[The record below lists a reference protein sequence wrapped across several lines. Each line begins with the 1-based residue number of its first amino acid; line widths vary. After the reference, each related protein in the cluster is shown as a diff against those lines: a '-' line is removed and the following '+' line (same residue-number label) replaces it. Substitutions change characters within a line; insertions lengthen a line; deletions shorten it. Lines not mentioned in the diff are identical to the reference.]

1 MIHAEVPIT
10 DVARAAP
17 KPNGPLTSP
26 SRMLNAITNTATFT
40 GNPPYSISRTWTT
53 STDGHDMPCRRPYTY
68 AICVVR
74 EPFC

>member
-26 SRMLNAITNTATFT
+26 SRMLNAITNTATST
-40 GNPPYSISRTWTT
+40 GNPPVFDFEDVDDEHRRTRHALR
-53 STDGHDMPCRRPYTY
+53 SAPRVRDMRC
-68 AICVVR
+68 
-74 EPFC
+74 